1 MPRAKPELKKAV
13 YCKKWVAMWLKGGLF
28 SMNKALYQVV
38 FKGEIF
44 PGYDRTH
51 VIQEMA
57 EGYLD
62 SPMGAQLLKR
72 IPQRRLGAPAEMD
85 GAILMLASKAS
96 TYMTGS
102 LVTVDGGLGL
112 SVV

>member
-1 MPRAKPELKKAV
+1 LPRAKPELKTAV

-51 VIQEMA
+51 VIQRVKALCKYDDATLMKLFSGKTCIIKDRIERQQA
-57 EGYLD
+57 QKYKSVLEQTGIICHT
-62 SPMGAQLLKR
+62 QLL
-72 IPQRRLGAPAEMD
+72 E
-85 GAILMLASKAS
+85 
-96 TYMTGS
+96 
-102 LVTVDGGLGL
+102 
-112 SVV
+112 